1 MADPKGAIIRIL
13 VLRLRILDDILG
25 SYRRGDEGKLQFG
38 SYLGGLS
45 DIKEVKSLSCQ
56 EERILLHGLQHEHRC
71 IIGIGRIGRE
81 QLRWWVTKQLQT
93 SHMQEEIKHTKKA
106 TAASCSVVWVAKS
119 NGPLH
124 PLALVI

>member
-1 MADPKGAIIRIL
+1 MMTSSQSLPIATNWIMLSRLCKDTY
-13 VLRLRILDDILG
+13 VLSG
-25 SYRRGDEGKLQFG
+25 TP
-38 SYLGGLS
+38 
-45 DIKEVKSLSCQ
+45 
-56 EERILLHGLQHEHRC
+56 EHRC